1 LKINAETQNG
11 SKVKLKG
18 KGFPIYKRENE
29 FGDLLVTFNVK
40 FPTNLSSEEKE
51 LFTKL
56 SKLRNHGN

>member
-40 FPTNLSSEEKE
+40 IPTNLSSEEKE

-56 SKLRNHGN
+56 SKLRHHGN